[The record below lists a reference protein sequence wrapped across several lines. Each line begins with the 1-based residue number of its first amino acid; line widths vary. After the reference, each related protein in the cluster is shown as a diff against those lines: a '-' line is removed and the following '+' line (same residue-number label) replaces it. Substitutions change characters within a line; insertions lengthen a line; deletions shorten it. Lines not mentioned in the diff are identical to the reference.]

1 MKHLGVAVV
10 IVLLPV
16 LAAAPAHAQQPA
28 RARVQLHVGGDPDLR
43 QPALT
48 HLRAALQP
56 SRDIVLV
63 ERDPEYVL
71 SVIVLPIASGGFAV
85 SAAALSAH
93 TEASLAALANGWGI
107 GAPAAERMAA
117 TFRGQG
123 ALLDQRV
130 LTGPELE
137 PLCGDVAR
145 ALATDTIARARKP

>member
-1 MKHLGVAVV
+1 MKHPVVAAVV
-10 IVLLPV
+10 VLLPV
-16 LAAAPAHAQQPA
+16 LATAPARAQQPA
-28 RARVQLHVGGDPDLR
+28 PARVQLHVGGDPDLR

-56 SRDIVLV
+56 TRDIVLV
-63 ERDPEYVL
+63 DREPEYVL
-71 SVIVLPIASGGFAV
+71 SVIVLPIASGGFAL

-93 TEASLAALANGWGI
+93 TGASLAALANLWGL
-107 GAPAAERMAA
+107 GAPVAERMAA

-145 ALATDTIARARKP
+145 AFAADTLARARKP